1 MPSLIQVLF
10 FTLIFSRHAKRVSV
24 QSDDV
29 LLLSRK
35 NPKLEENLKS
45 IQASTKNSKK
55 NLS

>member
-10 FTLIFSRHAKRVSV
+10 FTLFFSRHAKRVSV

-55 NLS
+55 NSS